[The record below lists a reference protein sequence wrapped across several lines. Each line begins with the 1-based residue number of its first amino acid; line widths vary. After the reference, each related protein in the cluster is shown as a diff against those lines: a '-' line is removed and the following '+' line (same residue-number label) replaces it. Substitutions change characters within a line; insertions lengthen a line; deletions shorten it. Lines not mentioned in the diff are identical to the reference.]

1 MRLLPRLT
9 VADIDAGSFYAL
21 LCDRFGVIP
30 TKTSIRGPNWPA
42 ATEWHAGLVPLMEL
56 AEQAGLS
63 QLLSEHVRFPTNGSS
78 RARPTRRRNSPCYWA
93 RLKNA
98 DGDLDSIRGGDAKG
112 LTLWMAARCH

>member
-63 QLLSEHVRFPTNGSS
+63 QLLSEHVRFPTERVKSGAANATPKLTVLLGASEE
-78 RARPTRRRNSPCYWA
+78 RRW
-93 RLKNA
+93 
-98 DGDLDSIRGGDAKG
+98 
-112 LTLWMAARCH
+112 